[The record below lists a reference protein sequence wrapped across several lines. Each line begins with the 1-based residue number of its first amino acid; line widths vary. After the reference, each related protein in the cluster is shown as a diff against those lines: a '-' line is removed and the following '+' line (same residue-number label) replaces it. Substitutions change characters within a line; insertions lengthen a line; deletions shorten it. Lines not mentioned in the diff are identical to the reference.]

1 LRILKLKFRFSNSH
15 TDAFFNECTVKNIFI
30 DLTNRCNLNCIYCFN
45 DNIIHGSTHDLP
57 LDIIKKML
65 IDSSNLNISNW
76 FLSGG
81 EPILYPYLDD
91 ALHLFQKYK
100 IKPKIASNGSLLTSD
115 IVDKLISFGVGSI
128 QFSIDTLNEDKFINL
143 NCGEPQILKNT
154 INNLI
159 YSINTPLRIVV
170 STTLTKLNLSDIY
183 SMMIY
188 FQDLGVDSYTVYLYT
203 PSTNQPR
210 MSKYAIDFSELPFI
224 VDSLIEHYYQH
235 CDTKII
241 DTDLFWILHSEI
253 YKKWQSKID
262 LRVHNCSAG
271 NTFSVKVNGEVSPC
285 ICQNSPDF
293 ICGNLH
299 NSNLCEILKS
309 QKRKDILSIYTKV
322 PECKNCNYLND
333 CRAGCRSNAYIF
345 GKSGLI
351 SADPHCEFFRL
362 YNGKL

>member
-15 TDAFFNECTVKNIFI
+15 TDDFFNECTVKNIFV
-30 DLTNRCNLNCIYCFN
+30 DLTNRCNFNCIYCFN

-57 LDIIKKML
+57 VDIIKKML
-65 IDSSNLNISNW
+65 KDSPNLNISNW

-91 ALHLFQKYK
+91 ALNLFQKYK
-100 IKPKIASNGSLLTSD
+100 IKPKIA
-115 IVDKLISFGVGSI
+115 
-128 QFSIDTLNEDKFINL
+128 TLNEDKFINL

-159 YSINTPLRIVV
+159 YSIKTPLRIVV

-333 CRAGCRSNAYIF
+333 CRAGCRSNAYVF
-345 GKSGLI
+345 GESGLI

-362 YNGKL
+362 YKGN